1 MKKKYLFLILLFLN
15 CVSTIAPGI
24 IFNSTE
30 EHVYPNRGVS
40 YLGIG
45 MISKKVESCTYHSL
59 IIDIFVR
66 TRPSSLESL
75 LKEYK
80 IKKLGVVDHSSYSFF
95 APLFYKNCFVIWG
108 ELE

>member
-1 MKKKYLFLILLFLN
+1 MKKIYLMLLICFIN

-30 EHVYPNRGVS
+30 EHVYPNRVVS
-40 YLGIG
+40 YLGTG
-45 MISKKVESCTYHSL
+45 MISQRVESCTYHSFL
-59 IIDIFVR
+59 IDFFVR
-66 TRPSSLESL
+66 TRPSTLDSL

-80 IKKLGVVDHSSYSFF
+80 IKKIGVVDHSSYSIL
-95 APLFYKNCFVIWG
+95 APLYYKNCYVIWG

>member
-1 MKKKYLFLILLFLN
+1 MKKIYFLFLFLLVN
-15 CVSTIAPGI
+15 CVTTIAPGI

-40 YLGIG
+40 YLGQG
-45 MISKKVESCTYHSL
+45 MISKRVESCTYHSFL
-59 IIDIFVR
+59 IDTFLRV
-66 TRPSSLESL
+66 RPSSLDSL

-95 APLFYKNCFVIWG
+95 GPLFYRNCFVIWG

>member
-1 MKKKYLFLILLFLN
+1 MKKYILLLICFVN
-15 CVSTIAPGI
+15 CVSTIAPGLI
-24 IFNSTE
+24 INSTE
-30 EHVYPNRGVS
+30 EHVYPNRGVN
-40 YLGIG
+40 YLGSG
-45 MISKKVESCTYHSL
+45 MISKKVESCTYHSVF
-59 IIDIFVR
+59 IDAFLRV
-66 TRPSSLESL
+66 RPSNLDSL